1 MTKQCETCKQKA
13 AALCTGSRTGVDCYC
28 SRDARARRMAD
39 ATITKNLAD
48 AKKTSALY
56 TAAEQY
62 LSAETYATQAPAIQA
77 LIKATNVIKGL
88 EI

>member
-1 MTKQCETCKQKA
+1 MNDPFTNRRQRLSEE
-13 AALCTGSRTGVDCYC
+13 
-28 SRDARARRMAD
+28 DAIKLQDAVIMDNLIEPSNAR
-39 ATITKNLAD
+39 
-48 AKKTSALY
+48 ALY

-62 LSAETYATQAPAIQA
+62 LSAETHATQETAIQA